1 MVYQKYMR
9 KHSAGRLMHLEA
21 EIFKEILKGE
31 DITPEMVN
39 SYIGRMK
46 NGEIEMIFDDQKLRA
61 IALVFQLVID
71 ENLDPMDI
79 DLVKFTKLYM
89 EKVREE
95 KIMDFISAGRLIF
108 MAWNV
113 LFMKSENVLKK
124 FSGKDDDFYDLWDP
138 YEIEPGFDENFELTE
153 SIMGNDPILEPVRH
167 GEKRPITLPELLSA
181 VRDALNES
189 MERKR
194 EIEKRKELEEKYRI
208 AVNERMHKESIE
220 EDIKEV
226 WNRICEMEDE
236 FLKKEI
242 EDGTKE
248 DSIRVLLSL
257 LFLEKDDKVRMYQE
271 KPFSDI
277 HVHVMV
283 PKELRK
289 IEFLNKPTVEVVKK
303 S

>member
-1 MVYQKYMR
+1 
-9 KHSAGRLMHLEA
+9 MHLEA

-31 DITPEMVN
+31 DITPEIVN
-39 SYIGRMK
+39 SYIGRMR
-46 NGEIEMIFDDQKLRA
+46 NGEIEMIFDDQKLKA

-79 DLVKFTKLYM
+79 DLVKFTKLYL

-124 FSGKDDDFYDLWDP
+124 FSGRDDDFYDLWDP
-138 YEIEPGFDENFELTE
+138 YEIEPGFDDNIELTE
-153 SIMGNDPILEPVRH
+153 KIIGNDPILEPVRR

-189 MERKR
+189 MERKK
-194 EIEKRKELEEKYRI
+194 EIEKRKEIEEKYRI
-208 AVNERMHKESIE
+208 AVNETIHKESIE
-220 EDIKEV
+220 EDIREV

-257 LFLEKDDKVRMYQE
+257 LFLEKDDKVRMCQE
-271 KPFSDI
+271 RPFSDI

>member
-1 MVYQKYMR
+1 
-9 KHSAGRLMHLEA
+9 MHLEA

-46 NGEIEMIFDDQKLRA
+46 NGEIEMIFDDQKLKA

-138 YEIEPGFDENFELTE
+138 YEIEPGFDENFELNE
-153 SIMGNDPILEPVRH
+153 SIMDNDPILEPVRH

-189 MERKR
+189 MERKK

-271 KPFSDI
+271 RPFSDI

>member
-1 MVYQKYMR
+1 
-9 KHSAGRLMHLEA
+9 MHLEA

-39 SYIGRMK
+39 SFIGRMK
-46 NGEIEMIFDDQKLRA
+46 NGEIEMIFEDQKLKA

-124 FSGKDDDFYDLWDP
+124 FSGKDDAFYDLWDP

-189 MERKR
+189 MERKK

>member
-1 MVYQKYMR
+1 MQ
-9 KHSAGRLMHLEA
+9 LEA

-39 SYIGRMK
+39 SYIGIMK
-46 NGEIEMIFDDQKLRA
+46 NGEIEMIFEDQKLRA

-79 DLVKFTKLYM
+79 DLVKFTKLYL

-189 MERKR
+189 MERKK

>member
-1 MVYQKYMR
+1 
-9 KHSAGRLMHLEA
+9 MHLEA

-46 NGEIEMIFDDQKLRA
+46 NGEIEMIFDDQKLKA

-79 DLVKFTKLYM
+79 DLVKFTKLYL

-189 MERKR
+189 MERKK

-257 LFLEKDDKVRMYQE
+257 LFLERDDKVRMYQE

>member
-1 MVYQKYMR
+1 
-9 KHSAGRLMHLEA
+9 MHLEA

-46 NGEIEMIFDDQKLRA
+46 NGEIEMIFEDQKLKA

-189 MERKR
+189 MERKK